1 VLSAYFAGL
10 KGGFCMIVTTTE
22 TVENRSI
29 QEYLGLVA
37 GESILDEKVAKEM
50 LTGIAGAVS
59 ESYETYKNK
68 MTQSRLA
75 ALEQMKAKAEK
86 MGADAIVAIDF
97 DYAVLHDDML
107 MITAS
112 GTAVK
117 LAESVLSM

>member
-1 VLSAYFAGL
+1 
-10 KGGFCMIVTTTE
+10 MIVTTTE

-37 GESILDEKVAKEM
+37 GESILDEKVAKEV

-75 ALEQMKAKAEK
+75 ALEQMKVKAEK

-97 DYAVLHDDML
+97 DYVVLHDDML
-107 MITAS
+107 MIAAT